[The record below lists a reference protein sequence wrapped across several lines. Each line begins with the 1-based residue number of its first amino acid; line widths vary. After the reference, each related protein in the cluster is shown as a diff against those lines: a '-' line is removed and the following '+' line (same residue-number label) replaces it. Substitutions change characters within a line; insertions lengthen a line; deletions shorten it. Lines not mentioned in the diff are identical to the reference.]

1 MNDNLSLP
9 WQGRFISTS
18 FNNGILTEASGRE
31 AGIPADILAKT
42 NVIDQSKPGFW
53 EKMSI
58 FQSPENI
65 DRRVEI
71 WNDFKAGI
79 L

>member
-1 MNDNLSLP
+1 MS
-9 WQGRFISTS
+9 
-18 FNNGILTEASGRE
+18 EAEGRE
-31 AGIPADILAKT
+31 AGVAEDVLAKT

-53 EKMSI
+53 DKMSI
-58 FQSPENI
+58 FKSPENI

-71 WNDFKAGI
+71 WNDFKAGT